1 MDNQQGHYV
10 IGDIHGCYDELLELE
25 EKIKVSAEKSEI
37 VPHIISVGDLID
49 RGPNSNDVIE
59 HFRKGVENGTHTVVM
74 GNHELMMLETLEAFS
89 PENYEQEG
97 CNYPDWFLTYKINY
111 KNGKGMSRFL
121 SWNDYKITTR
131 SLWLGQ
137 GGYSTLKSFGCDPHD
152 PKTWEIPNKTLSFLI
167 KLPFF
172 YEKEK
177 FVITHALANSEDLK
191 ALKELIPVT
200 EKTEG
205 LNDEQIG
212 HLRKAIIS
220 LVWSRNPPKNTPA
233 VNKKHISG
241 HTPVPN
247 VKRFGK
253 INCIQI
259 DTGCVFNGRLTAL
272 CMENDKILS
281 VKARKNYAI

>member
-1 MDNQQGHYV
+1 MVNAQHHYI

-25 EKIKVSAEKSEI
+25 EKIKVNCEKTETI
-37 VPHIISVGDLID
+37 PHIVSVGDLID

-59 HFRKGVENGTHTVVM
+59 HFRQGVENGTHTAIM

-89 PENYEQEG
+89 PENYEQEE
-97 CNYPDWFLTYKINY
+97 CMYPEWFLTYKINY

-137 GGYSTLKSFGCDPHD
+137 GGYNTLKSFCCDPHE
-152 PKTWEIPNKTLSFLI
+152 PKTWEIPTETLSFLI
-167 KLPFF
+167 NLPFF

-177 FVITHALANSEDLK
+177 FVVTHALANSEDLK
-191 ALKELIPVT
+191 TVKELFPLA
-200 EKTEG
+200 KNGNG
-205 LNDEQIG
+205 LVEEQINN
-212 HLRKAIIS
+212 LRKSIIS
-220 LVWSRNPPKNTPA
+220 LVWSRNTPKSIPV

-241 HTPVPN
+241 HTPVQN
-247 VKRFGK
+247 VKRYGK

-272 CMENDKILS
+272 CMETDKLLA
-281 VKARKNYAI
+281 VKARKNYAL